1 MDLLIKAPI
10 EHEPLLNNR
19 FVLYFPSDLGIQTW
33 AVAKCD
39 FPKFNVASKE
49 IDFMNTKNYVQG
61 KFHWESMSITIRDFI
76 GPSQAQAIMEWVR
89 LGSESVTGR
98 QGYAVS
104 YKRNLILERTD
115 PTGVAVSSWEIV
127 EAMVTNVDFGSGDY
141 SDDGITTINIKIQPK
156 SCIMAY

>member
-1 MDLLIKAPI
+1 MSLLIKAPL

-19 FVLYFPSDLGIQTW
+19 FIVYFPSDLGIQTW
-33 AVAKCD
+33 AVAQVD
-39 FPKFNVASKE
+39 FPKFTVNSKE

-61 KFHWESMSITIRDFI
+61 KYHWESMSITIRDFI
-76 GPSQAQAIMEWVR
+76 GPSQQQAIMEWIR

-115 PTGVAVSSWEIV
+115 PTGVAVSAWEIV
-127 EAMVTNVDFGSGDY
+127 EAMITSADFGSGDY
-141 SDDGITTINIKIQPK
+141 SDDNITTIKLTIQPK
-156 SCIMAY
+156 MCVLAY